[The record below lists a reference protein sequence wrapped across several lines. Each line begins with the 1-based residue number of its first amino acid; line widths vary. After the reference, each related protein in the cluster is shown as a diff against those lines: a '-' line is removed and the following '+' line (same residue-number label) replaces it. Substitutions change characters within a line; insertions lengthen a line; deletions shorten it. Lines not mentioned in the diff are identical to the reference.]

1 MKHHLQWTGCSAV
14 FHFLCVVALQT
25 GALSIATLVIGLPL
39 GFFDVEVVQAVGP
52 VWRVIIDQ
60 ALSCAAI
67 FTVCA
72 LFAFWRPHR
81 CFLAMT
87 LSFIATELI
96 FQRLSWLTGGV
107 EQPWLFVILSLVL
120 SAGCAFCGAVLGRA
134 LKRYKVDQ
142 VASGT
147 LGVSFRPTVSPISNR
162 NASQQE

>member
-1 MKHHLQWTGCSAV
+1 MVSNHLQWTGWSAV

-52 VWRVIIDQ
+52 VWYVIIDQ

-107 EQPWLFVILSLVL
+107 EQPLLLVILCLVL
-120 SAGCAFCGAVLGRA
+120 SAGCALCGAALGRT
-134 LKRYKVDQ
+134 LKRYKVKQ
-142 VASGT
+142 FASGT
-147 LGVSFRPTVSPISNR
+147 PNVVFHSEPKHVSSI
-162 NASQQE
+162 AG

>member
-25 GALSIATLVIGLPL
+25 CALSIATLVTGLPL
-39 GFFDVEVVQAVGP
+39 GFFDVEVVQAVGS

-60 ALSCAAI
+60 TLSCAAI
-67 FTVCA
+67 FAVCA

-87 LSFIATELI
+87 LSFIVTELI
-96 FQRLSWLTGGV
+96 FQCLSWLTGGV
-107 EQPWLFVILSLVL
+107 EQPWLLVILSLVL
-120 SAGCAFCGAVLGRA
+120 SAGCALCGAVLGRA

-147 LGVSFRPTVSPISNR
+147 LGVCFRPTLSPIFNR
-162 NASQQE
+162 NASEQE

>member
-25 GALSIATLVIGLPL
+25 GTLSIATLVIGLPL

-60 ALSCAAI
+60 ALSCAAM

-81 CFLAMT
+81 CFLAMS

-96 FQRLSWLTGGV
+96 FQHLSWLTGGV
-107 EQPWLFVILSLVL
+107 EQPLLLVILSLVL
-120 SAGCAFCGAVLGRA
+120 SAGCALCGAALGRA
-134 LKRYKVDQ
+134 LKRYKADQ
-142 VASGT
+142 AASGT
-147 LGVSFRPTVSPISNR
+147 PGVVFQPEPMCESSPVG
-162 NASQQE
+162 

>member
-1 MKHHLQWTGCSAV
+1 VVSNHLQWTGWSAV

-39 GFFDVEVVQAVGP
+39 GFFDVELVQAVGP
-52 VWRVIIDQ
+52 VLRVLIDQ
-60 ALSCAAI
+60 MLSCATI
-67 FTVCA
+67 FAVCV

-107 EQPWLFVILSLVL
+107 EQPWLLVILSLVL
-120 SAGCAFCGAVLGRA
+120 SAGCALCGAALGRA
-134 LKRYKVDQ
+134 LKRYKADQ

-147 LGVSFRPTVSPISNR
+147 PDVVFQPEPMCEGSP
-162 NASQQE
+162 AG